1 MELMNSYSNNNESK
15 KMKFEKS
22 CGDDDYN
29 LYQPQQFTR
38 TPDKM
43 QKPVQQPQLE
53 NSQTKAGTNF
63 QIHNAL
69 EHSNGVPPQTI
80 INNSLHSLEM
90 PEPVQKKKVESAFK
104 FHYTPPSTSVLL
116 QIILISTSFVQCLS
130 YFLHL
135 FFHSFTYS
143 KFWFCLIII
152 LLSLLTSLN
161 QVKIIRLNFFI
172 QKNLSIMNKIWF
184 VVGFQVVLIQLFPYQ
199 FTDSQWRAVSV
210 LQLLSI
216 IGVVAEIVYLVVEL
230 KMNEKMMLT
239 VDYEKAE
246 KDVQNENVEVDE
258 LKNEI
263 KEKKKKEAEEKKA
276 ALIKKNEETKARKE
290 QEAEKKKQA
299 QIEKDQQKQ
308 IEEAEAQQ
316 QKQLKEQQKQNDEES
331 AKQKKLEEEALKQKQ
346 KEEADKKQKEDENKL
361 EEEKRKRDEQKKQ
374 EAVNNQPK
382 ENDPTKPKEL
392 EKPNESKEEQK
403 LKKANTMKVEKPVI
417 APATEPQMHKAS
429 TLAIKKKPNKDKES
443 DSSDFEI

>member
-43 QKPVQQPQLE
+43 QKPVQQLSLE
-53 NSQTKAGTNF
+53 HSQTKAGTNF

-80 INNSLHSLEM
+80 MNNSLHSLEM
-90 PEPVQKKKVESAFK
+90 PEPVQKAKVESAFK

-172 QKNLSIMNKIWF
+172 QKNLSIMNKSGLLLVSKRF
-184 VVGFQVVLIQLFPYQ
+184 SFNYSLI
-199 FTDSQWRAVSV
+199 S
-210 LQLLSI
+210 LQIHS
-216 IGVVAEIVYLVVEL
+216 G
-230 KMNEKMMLT
+230 
-239 VDYEKAE
+239 
-246 KDVQNENVEVDE
+246 
-258 LKNEI
+258 
-263 KEKKKKEAEEKKA
+263 
-276 ALIKKNEETKARKE
+276 E
-290 QEAEKKKQA
+290 Q
-299 QIEKDQQKQ
+299 
-308 IEEAEAQQ
+308 
-316 QKQLKEQQKQNDEES
+316 
-331 AKQKKLEEEALKQKQ
+331 
-346 KEEADKKQKEDENKL
+346 
-361 EEEKRKRDEQKKQ
+361 
-374 EAVNNQPK
+374 
-382 ENDPTKPKEL
+382 
-392 EKPNESKEEQK
+392 
-403 LKKANTMKVEKPVI
+403 
-417 APATEPQMHKAS
+417 
-429 TLAIKKKPNKDKES
+429 
-443 DSSDFEI
+443 